1 VTGDGSV
8 EGIAVMDQRN
18 TALYRACFHRPDAF
32 GRSIC
37 SSQPSIVKSGDPSSP
52 GFRQEIVSR
61 GIGRKPRLGKVAPRW
76 CIGVP

>member
-1 VTGDGSV
+1 
-8 EGIAVMDQRN
+8 MDHRDA
-18 TALYRACFHRPDAF
+18 ALYRACFHRPDAF
-32 GRSIC
+32 DRSICSSC

-52 GFRQEIVSR
+52 GFRQDIFSR

>member
-1 VTGDGSV
+1 
-8 EGIAVMDQRN
+8 MDHRN